1 MCSCIKY
8 AADKRKVIFSHNI
21 SLIGRLMEK
30 WIECIPKLDED
41 ILSKMLTM
49 KDGQIQNSD
58 LWRITA
64 IQVLALSS
72 KLGIQ

>member
-1 MCSCIKY
+1 
-8 AADKRKVIFSHNI
+8 
-21 SLIGRLMEK
+21 
-30 WIECIPKLDED
+30 
-41 ILSKMLTM
+41 M